1 MRQKIQGNDAF
12 QRINYLYQI
21 SKAMASKNTILS
33 SYYGN
38 LVVNIAKKNVLKI
51 HPEVK
56 RQICKK
62 CRSILIENVSTN
74 MKIRNH
80 NKLKRIEWKCNICG
94 ERKGL
99 PAEKNKDHRVWVEKE
114 EAVVEIIK

>member
-1 MRQKIQGNDAF
+1 
-12 QRINYLYQI
+12 
-21 SKAMASKNTILS
+21 
-33 SYYGN
+33 
-38 LVVNIAKKNVLKI
+38 
-51 HPEVK
+51 
-56 RQICKK
+56 
-62 CRSILIENVSTN
+62 